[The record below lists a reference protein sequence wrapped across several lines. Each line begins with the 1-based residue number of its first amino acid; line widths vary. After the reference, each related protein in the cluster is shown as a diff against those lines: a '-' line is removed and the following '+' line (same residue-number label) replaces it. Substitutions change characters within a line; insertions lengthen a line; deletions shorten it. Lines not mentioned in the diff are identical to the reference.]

1 MDVSPGGAI
10 MGKWKIAASS
20 GLVIALMA
28 GLGIAYVVFG
38 ITGSAAAGPAAAQG
52 AISGTASLAG
62 AVDSTA
68 PFKAAQVFIRNVDK
82 RILYMVYTNAG
93 QFRAVALFP
102 GNYEIRAAA
111 KGVESEVQKLVV
123 RAGDNPK
130 LKLSL
135 RQPAG
140 SSDRTIVNALESE
153 RDTNSSVR
161 EELSYDEIYPPG
173 SGRDVAE

>member
-1 MDVSPGGAI
+1 MRRI
-10 MGKWKIAASS
+10 L
-20 GLVIALMA
+20 LVAIALTGSLA
-28 GLGIAYVVFG
+28 AAYVVVG
-38 ITGSAAAGPAAAQG
+38 VGGWVATTATMEAASLPE
-52 AISGTASLAG
+52 TASLSG
-62 AVDSTA
+62 TVDSTT
-68 PFKAAQVFIRNVDK
+68 PIKAAQVFIRNVDK

-102 GNYEIRAAA
+102 GNYEIRAAG

-123 RAGDNPK
+123 KAGDNPK

-173 SGRDVAE
+173 PCR

>member
-1 MDVSPGGAI
+1 MVKLDLRKPSTLVCRGGTTMGFLKLAGSSRRRRPVSARRAVLLAIALAGSLAAGYVFVGVGGWGATTATI
-10 MGKWKIAASS
+10 EAAS
-20 GLVIALMA
+20 LPE
-28 GLGIAYVVFG
+28 
-38 ITGSAAAGPAAAQG
+38 SASL
-52 AISGTASLAG
+52 SGT
-62 AVDSTA
+62 VDSTT
-68 PFKAAQVFIRNVDK
+68 PIKAAQVFIRNVDK

-102 GNYEIRAAA
+102 GNYEIRATA

-123 RAGDNPK
+123 KAGDNPK

-153 RDTNSSVR
+153 GET
-161 EELSYDEIYPPG
+161 
-173 SGRDVAE
+173 